1 MSGDSLDDVGP
12 FDVLL
17 PLMHGVGY
25 GLIGANFVN
34 FLEFFDMGLGLAMLC
49 GSIFVEPRLEDLP
62 RGRQGD
68 LARYRRGRDAH
79 APIRPGRSHGGR
91 LPRRTLRDR
100 ALDHALDDA
109 RAVPDVLHVL
119 GEAPWLQ

>member
-49 GSIFVEPRLEDLP
+49 GSIFVVSLFTSLASKIYHEGARGIWPGTHGHPRVSAP
-62 RGRQGD
+62 RGR
-68 LARYRRGRDAH
+68 LAQ
-79 APIRPGRSHGGR
+79 APDDPR
-91 LPRRTLRDR
+91 LVR
-100 ALDHALDDA
+100 
-109 RAVPDVLHVL
+109 
-119 GEAPWLQ
+119 